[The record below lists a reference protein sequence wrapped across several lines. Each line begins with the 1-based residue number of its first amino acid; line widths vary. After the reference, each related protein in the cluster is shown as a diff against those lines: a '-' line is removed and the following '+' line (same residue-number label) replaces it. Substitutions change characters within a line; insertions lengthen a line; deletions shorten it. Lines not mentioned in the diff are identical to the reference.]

1 MNFAPNDCMARFM
14 AALSLLAL
22 LANAIAE
29 LLSRFSF
36 CSSADNDS
44 MAFVVS
50 LAFFSA
56 PSFAWSGK

>member
-1 MNFAPNDCMARFM
+1 MARFM

-22 LANAIAE
+22 LANAIEE